1 MFVKNINPCFCKIE
15 INFEPGIIPDFDE
28 SGQNNDFTWISVV
41 DQSAY
46 QTYLDQLHMDVNQ
59 IDFQIHVNQHEI
71 YKDSPKTVQQ
81 VISQSHVQD
90 MTEHQ
95 QHVLRFELSGFQ
107 ESHMPLIDS
116 ETSIRAA
123 IRLISLKIEN
133 VDITPIFNY
142 FADFFDGTVHSTGG
156 VIFSANTVSTLNF
169 STPIYKWLILNEQM
183 VTEKKYLASNF
194 KVQQVH
200 NVCAEKSATK

>member
-1 MFVKNINPCFCKIE
+1 MFVKNINPYFCKIE

-28 SGQNNDFTWISVV
+28 SGQNNNFTWISAT
-41 DQSAY
+41 DQTAY
-46 QTYLDQLHMDVNQ
+46 QPYLDQYNMDVNQ
-59 IDFQIHVNQHEI
+59 IEFRMHVDQHEI
-71 YKDSPKTVQQ
+71 YKDSPKTAQQ

-90 MTEHQ
+90 MIEHQ

-107 ESHMPLIDS
+107 EQHMPLVDPN
-116 ETSIRAA
+116 TSIRAA

-133 VDITPIFNY
+133 IDITSIFNH

-156 VIFSANTVSTLNF
+156 IVFSTNTVSILNF

-183 VTEKKYLASNF
+183 ITEKKYFALNF
-194 KVQQVH
+194 KVQQGH
-200 NVCAEKSATK
+200 NVTSD